1 MSREKREWRYFGIR
15 IDNNNNIITHDDFEK
30 VQALMTFLDD
40 KMSELLK
47 DVTFTQIAMKNIQ
60 LYGSNFFKAIAKEY
74 GKPYLQWNISVKER
88 YNRIILVQI
97 QNNLKSLAEKFII
110 TDICEQHAWNTSKK
124 ELELIH
130 EEINNALGH
139 FVNTKWI
146 KNICKSKA
154 CPTIPTHLNF
164 ELNYTSVD
172 TQVCKIIEQ
181 DDKYI
186 KYSIRM
192 GDGTDAILNI
202 PIPNNIRENTGHFS
216 NPKIRIKFNKDTNEI
231 EGYYADIIY
240 DAAISDDVKA
250 SSSTTLGVDLGG
262 IKKFSAAAV
271 YDDGTFSKEYLPT
284 KELDILN
291 DKLNKLK
298 AERSALIK
306 KTTTIS
312 GMITGL
318 EKRSRDVPNALRASL
333 ARKEKH
339 VKELNGKI
347 SKLKTHIAC
356 VEARD
361 LVAIAVKE
369 QAGVINL
376 EDLAVL
382 NNDGA
387 QVTARWEFALDRQR
401 LVNVAVLS
409 GVSVVCV
416 NPGYTSK
423 TDPFDNSACVPNSRR
438 VCRTSGGDLDRDYVA
453 ALNIG
458 RLKDSKMCC
467 RDADSLCY
475 NDGVRF
481 SCGERAVPIRRCSHV
496 LRGAGIR
503 L

>member
-1 MSREKREWRYFGIR
+1 MGREKREWRYFGIR

-30 VQALMTFLDD
+30 VQTLMTFLDD
-40 KMSELLK
+40 KMNELLN
-47 DVTFTQIAMKNIQ
+47 DMAFTQIAMKNIQ
-60 LYGSNFFKAIAKEY
+60 LYGSNFFKAIAEEY
-74 GKPYLQWNISVKER
+74 GKPYLQWGIRVKER

-97 QNNLKSLAEKFII
+97 QNNLKSLAEKFTI
-110 TDICEQHAWNTSKK
+110 TDICKQHNWNTSKK

-139 FVNTKWI
+139 FVSTKWI
-146 KNICKSKA
+146 KSICKAKA
-154 CPTIPTHLNF
+154 YPTIQTHLNF
-164 ELNYTSVD
+164 ELNYTSAD
-172 TQVCKIIEQ
+172 TKVCKIIEQ
-181 DDKYI
+181 DNKHI
-186 KYSIRM
+186 KYSMRM
-192 GDGTDAILNI
+192 ADGTDAILNI
-202 PIPNNIRENTGHFS
+202 PIPNNIRKNTGHFS
-216 NPKIRIKFNKDTNEI
+216 NPKIRIKFDKDTNEV
-231 EGYYADIIY
+231 EGYYADIMY
-240 DAAISDDVKA
+240 DAATSEDVKA

-271 YDDGTFSKEYLPT
+271 YEDGTFSKEYLPT

-291 DKLNKLK
+291 AKLNKLK

-318 EKRSRDVPNALRASL
+318 EKRSRDVPDALRASL

-347 SKLKTHIAC
+347 SRLKTHIAC

-361 LVAIAVKE
+361 LVAAAVKE

-416 NPGYTSK
+416 NPAYTSK
-423 TDPFDNSACVPNSRR
+423 TDPFDNSVCVPNSRR

-458 RLKDSKMCC
+458 RLKDSKMYC
-467 RDADSLCY
+467 RDAGVLCY
-475 NDGVRF
+475 NDNVRF
-481 SCGERAVPIRRCSHV
+481 SCGERAVPVRRCSHV
-496 LRGAGIR
+496 LRRAGIR

>member
-1 MSREKREWRYFGIR
+1 MSRGKHEWRYFGTR

-30 VQALMTFLDD
+30 VQTLMTFLDD
-40 KMSELLK
+40 KMNELLN
-47 DVTFTQIAMKNIQ
+47 DMAFTQVAMKNIQ
-60 LYGSNFFKAIAKEY
+60 LYGSNFFKAIAEEY
-74 GKPYLQWNISVKER
+74 GKPYLHWNISAKSR

-97 QNNLKSLAEKFII
+97 QNNLKSLAEKFTI
-110 TDICEQHAWNTSKK
+110 TDICEKHNWDTSKK

-130 EEINNALGH
+130 EEINNTLGY
-139 FVNTKWI
+139 FVSTKWI
-146 KNICKSKA
+146 KNICKAKA
-154 CPTIPTHLNF
+154 YPTIPTHLNF
-164 ELNYTSVD
+164 ELNYTSAD
-172 TQVCKIIEQ
+172 TQVCKILEQ
-181 DDKYI
+181 DNQHI
-186 KYSIRM
+186 KYGMRM
-192 GDGTDAILNI
+192 ADGTDAILNI
-202 PIPNNIRENTGHFS
+202 PIPNNIRKNTGHFS

-231 EGYYADIIY
+231 EGYYADIMY
-240 DAAISDDVKA
+240 DAAISEDVKA
-250 SSSTTLGVDLGG
+250 SSNTALGVDLGG

-284 KELDILN
+284 KELDNLN

-298 AERSALIK
+298 AERSTLIK
-306 KTTTIS
+306 KTTTVS

-318 EKRSRDVPNALRASL
+318 EKRSRDVPDALRASL
-333 ARKEKH
+333 ERKEKH

-347 SKLKTHIAC
+347 SRLKTHIAC

-409 GVSVVCV
+409 GVSVICV

-423 TDPFDNSACVPNSRR
+423 TDPFDNSVCIPNSKRI
-438 VCRTSGGDLDRDYVA
+438 CRTSGGDLDRDYVA

-458 RLKDSKMCC
+458 RLKDNKISC
-467 RDADSLCY
+467 RDAAVLCY
-475 NDGVRF
+475 NDGARF
-481 SCGERAVPIRRCSHV
+481 SCGERAVPIRRCSHM
-496 LRGAGIR
+496 LRRADIR